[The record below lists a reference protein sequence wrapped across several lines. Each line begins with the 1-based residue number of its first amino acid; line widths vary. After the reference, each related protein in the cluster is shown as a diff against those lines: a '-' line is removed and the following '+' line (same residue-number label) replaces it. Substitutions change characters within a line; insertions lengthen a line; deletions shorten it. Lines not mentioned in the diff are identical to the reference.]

1 VWVVD
6 FLAIDFESFNRSQIR
21 NHKPTTNHQSK
32 IMKPRI
38 QRDPPIGIIG
48 LGIMGSAIARHVIRS
63 GYRVVGYDVRALR
76 LRQLRAA
83 GGRAAR
89 SASDAGRLS
98 SIIITSLPS
107 ADALASIAG
116 ALAQI
121 EGPPPI
127 VIETSTLS
135 IETKERARKTLRAGG
150 VELLDCPISGTGAQ
164 ARDKDI
170 VIYASGA
177 RGVYR
182 RVSKVLDA
190 FTRAHY
196 YVGPFGDAS
205 KVKFVANLLVA
216 VHNVATAEALVL
228 AMKAGLD
235 PAMVLKLVSEGA
247 GSSRVLQLRGPMM
260 VKGSYRK
267 ATMTL
272 ATWQKDMAIIA
283 EFAKRVGSAT
293 PLFSAT
299 APIYAEAVK
308 RRRNQDTAAVCSVL
322 ETMSRYRR

>member
-1 VWVVD
+1 M
-6 FLAIDFESFNRSQIR
+6 
-21 NHKPTTNHQSK
+21 KSK
-32 IMKPRI
+32 IP
-38 QRDPPIGIIG
+38 RDPTIGIIG
-48 LGIMGSAIARHVIRS
+48 LGIMGSAIASHLIEA
-63 GYRVVGYDVRALR
+63 GHRVVGYDVRGPR

-83 GGRAAR
+83 GGTAAK
-89 SASDAGRLS
+89 SAGDVGRQS
-98 SIIITSLPS
+98 RIIITSLPS
-107 ADALASIAG
+107 ADALTLVVD
-116 ALAQI
+116 ALPL
-121 EGPPPI
+121 EDPPAI

-135 IETKERARKTLRAGG
+135 IETKEGARRALRAGG

-170 VIYASGA
+170 VVYASGA
-177 RGVYR
+177 RESYR

-308 RRRNQDTAAVCSVL
+308 TRPNEDTAAICSVL